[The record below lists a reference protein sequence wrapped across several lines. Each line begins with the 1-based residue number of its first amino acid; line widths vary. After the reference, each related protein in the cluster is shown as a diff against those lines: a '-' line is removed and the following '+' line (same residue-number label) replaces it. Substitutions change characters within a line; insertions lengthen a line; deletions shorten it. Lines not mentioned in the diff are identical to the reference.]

1 MASIIPKTRDDERV
15 QALADALDEIPEFA
29 DAPQLSRLTPDT
41 HDTDYDD
48 LNFAI
53 EEVRGTSFD
62 DHVHDIIDW
71 LDGFS
76 GKVNIDNQLRVDVDH
91 SKRFLSVIGLA
102 YRTSHFSPYSLHF
115 RCFASGRV
123 KVTLRVRPLGRQHA
137 RDNRERFDIY
147 EGPAAEFDAGKARDQ
162 LATHQPY
169 VTSRIAELHRW
180 HGVNRSEARVMALR
194 ELGMSNDDI
203 TDRLGG
209 VSNSTTRSYV
219 SKFNDYF
226 DEAEGLFV
234 ARAGA
239 PKRVLSKQEFD
250 GQAPGHTLTR
260 YVCQSIREDD
270 ADEELSG
277 GPIWLVTIDEQSAG
291 FPEGAGLN
299 VSSERFPSVDA
310 LIAAKYDGE
319 EFDVRQTLQAWKKLF
334 TNIDEDL
341 VGEEVHDRLD
351 DAQAILAG

>member
-1 MASIIPKTRDDERV
+1 MASIIPKTRDNERV
-15 QALADALDEIPEFA
+15 QALADVLDEIPEFA
-29 DAPQLSRLTPDT
+29 GAPQLPRLTT
-41 HDTDYDD
+41 ESNETDYDD
-48 LNFAI
+48 INFAI

-71 LDGFS
+71 LDGFT
-76 GKVNIDNQLRVDVDH
+76 GKVNIDNQLRVEVEHD
-91 SKRFLSVIGLA
+91 KRFISVVGLA

-115 RCFASGRV
+115 RCFADGRV
-123 KVTLRVRPLGRQHA
+123 KVRLRVRPLGNQHA
-137 RDNRERFDIY
+137 RENRERFDVY
-147 EGPAAEFDAGKARDQ
+147 DGLAEEFDPADARDQ
-162 LATHQPY
+162 LASHQPY

-234 ARAGA
+234 ARAGT

-250 GQAPGHTLTR
+250 GQAPGHTMTR

-270 ADEELSG
+270 ADPEMSG
-277 GPIWLVTIDEQSAG
+277 GPIWMITIDEQSAG

-299 VSSERFPSVDA
+299 VSSERFRSVDA
-310 LIAAKYDGE
+310 LITAKYDGQ
-319 EFDVRQTLQAWKKLF
+319 EFDARQTLQAWKKLF

-341 VGEEVHDRLD
+341 VGEAVHDRVD
-351 DAQAILAG
+351 EAQVMLAG